1 MPFELSP
8 AEEMARKIA
17 REYCEKY
24 IIPRRKELMTDDQE
38 MWDEEARRQ
47 TRAGLHLHIV
57 PREEGG
63 TGIGYVASCITIEE
77 LCAAWPDLAFAIYGE
92 FAYYFA
98 KATGGDVYKK
108 YIDGIIKGDILAT
121 PAVTEP
127 SGGSDM
133 LGLQSN
139 AKKVDGG
146 WVLNGRKV
154 FQSEGHY
161 ADFVMTLVKTGD
173 PNDPKTPGA
182 RSLTAFVV
190 DREFD
195 GFKVGRLENTLGRKG
210 DLTEFVFDNCFVPDN
225 FVVGGEAG
233 IGRGLGPVFA
243 AVGDIGRLTICGML
257 TGISLGAYR
266 TAMMY
271 AKERNLYGRPISELQ
286 MIQSRIAKMAV
297 DLEASRA
304 LTYRAAW
311 LRTMGKRCDAEQAT
325 AKNFAEQAAIRCAE
339 HCVKIHGG
347 YGVLEDYM
355 PHHYYRHVP
364 LRFSAGGTE
373 ESLGI
378 MIANAAF
385 RNEANPDLSRN
396 SMETAGWWGH
406 LEW

>member
-24 IIPRRKELMTDDQE
+24 IIPRRKELMTNDQD
-38 MWDEEARRQ
+38 MWDEEAHRQ

-98 KATGGDVYKK
+98 KATGGDVYDK
-108 YIDGIIKGDILAT
+108 YMPGILKGDILAT
-121 PAVTEP
+121 PAITEP

-133 LGLQSN
+133 LGLQAQ

-161 ADFVMTLVKTGD
+161 CDFVMTLFKTGD
-173 PNDPKTPGA
+173 PNDPKTPGS
-182 RSLTAFVV
+182 RSLTAFIV
-190 DREFD
+190 DKEFD
-195 GFKVGRLENTLGRKG
+195 GFRVGRLENTLGRKS
-210 DLTEFVFDNCFVPDN
+210 DLTEFIFDNVFVPDN
-225 FVVGGEAG
+225 FVVGGEKG
-233 IGRGLGPVFA
+233 VGRGIAPVFS

-257 TGISLGAYR
+257 NGISAGSYR

-271 AKERNLYGRPISELQ
+271 AKERHLYGRPISELQ
-286 MIQSRIAKMAV
+286 MIQARIAKMVV
-297 DLEASRA
+297 DLEATRA

-311 LRTMGKRCDAEQAT
+311 LRTKGIRADAEQAT
-325 AKNFAEQAAIRCAE
+325 AKNFAEQAAIRIAE

-364 LRFSAGGTE
+364 MRFGAGGTE

-385 RNEANPDLSRN
+385 RNEANPDLSHN
-396 SMETAGWWGH
+396 SMETAGWWGR